1 MLLWQGDDSD
11 PEPEAYIDGYS
22 YDDLSDSSSSYYYG
36 SESLD
41 LTGSQSAD
49 PEPTSYD
56 FYGVSANNYPLY
68 QTQGKDIKVM
78 EVINFP
84 YKNLNLKWQMS
95 KNKYFKVLSMILQRI
110 PSHHL
115 IQSLLPTTVSQ

>member
-56 FYGVSANNYPLY
+56 FYGLSENSYPLY
-68 QTQGKDIKVM
+68 QSQGKDILVYWS
-78 EVINFP
+78 NQFTAT
-84 YKNLNLKWQMS
+84 S
-95 KNKYFKVLSMILQRI
+95 KSSDRGRGVQTYF
-110 PSHHL
+110 
-115 IQSLLPTTVSQ
+115 